1 MADIAAAAN
10 IAAAAD
16 IAVILPAAGRSAR
29 FKDKEKKPFTNLDGR
44 AVWLRAAELFVTR
57 PDVCQCIIVIAP
69 GDQEMFRRRYGANL
83 AFMNVQIA
91 DGGAE
96 RFESVANALA
106 LVKPEA
112 QFVAIHDAV
121 RPCATEA
128 LVDAVFAKARQA
140 GAALLAVP
148 VSDTLKQA
156 SPQQQVQATLP
167 RQGLW
172 LAQTPQV
179 FRKDWLVEAYA
190 NRAKLG
196 KDVTDDAQL
205 LEAAGHPVHLVESKA
220 TNIKIT
226 TRADLHL
233 AEAILKS
240 APKPKPAG
248 PVHPFAEEE
257 MWGGRPK

>member
-1 MADIAAAAN
+1 MAPF
-10 IAAAAD
+10 
-16 IAVILPAAGRSAR
+16 AVILPAAGQSSR

-44 AVWLRAAELFVTR
+44 AVWLRSVELFVTR
-57 PDVCQCIIVIAP
+57 DDVCQCIIVVAP
-69 GDQEMFRRRYGANL
+69 DDQEMFKRRYGANL

-91 DGGAE
+91 NGGAE

-112 QFVAIHDAV
+112 EYVAIHDAV
-121 RPCATEA
+121 RPCVTEV
-128 LVDAVFAKARQA
+128 LINSVFAKAKQA

-148 VSDTLKQA
+148 VSETVKQVN
-156 SPQQQVQATLP
+156 SQHQVQATMP

-179 FRKDWLVEAYA
+179 FRKEWLTEAYGK
-190 NRAKLG
+190 RDKTAK
-196 KDVTDDAQL
+196 DITDDAQL
-205 LEAAGHPVHLVESKA
+205 VEAAGHPVHVVESNA
-220 TNIKIT
+220 SNIKIT
-226 TRADLHL
+226 TKADLHL

-240 APKPKPAG
+240 QPKPKPSG
-248 PVHPFAEEE
+248 PIHPFAEEE

>member
-1 MADIAAAAN
+1 MAKF
-10 IAAAAD
+10 
-16 IAVILPAAGRSAR
+16 AVILPAAGQSSR
-29 FKDKEKKPFTNLDGR
+29 FRDKEKKPFAILDGR
-44 AVWLRAAELFVTR
+44 AVWLRSAELFVTR
-57 PDVCQCIIVIAP
+57 PDVCQCLIVIGKA
-69 GDQEMFRRRYGANL
+69 DQETFRRRYGANL

-112 QFVAIHDAV
+112 ELVAVHDAV
-121 RPCATEA
+121 RPCLTEE
-128 LVDAVFAKARQA
+128 LINAVFAKAEQT

-148 VSDTLKQA
+148 VADTLKRVDA
-156 SPQQQVQATLP
+156 QQQVKETVS

-179 FRKDWLVEAYA
+179 FRREWLTEAYA
-190 NRAKLG
+190 KRTKGAQEI
-196 KDVTDDAQL
+196 TDDTQL
-205 LEAAGHPVHLVESKA
+205 VEAAGHPVHVVEGSA
-220 TNIKIT
+220 SNVKIT
-226 TRADLHL
+226 TKADLFL

-240 APKPKPAG
+240 RPKPKPSG

-257 MWGGRPK
+257 MWGGRGKK